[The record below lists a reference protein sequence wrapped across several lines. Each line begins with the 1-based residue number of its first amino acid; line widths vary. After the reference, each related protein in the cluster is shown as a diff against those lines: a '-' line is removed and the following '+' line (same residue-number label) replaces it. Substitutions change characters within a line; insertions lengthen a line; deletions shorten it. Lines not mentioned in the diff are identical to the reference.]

1 MQIQWREE
9 MSIDG
14 GLIDGDHRHLI
25 SIMNEFCAASP
36 TEDSRDRLLSI
47 LDRLNIYTTIH
58 FRREEQLQRAVHY
71 PYIDAHHHEH
81 GDLLR
86 DLYSIHEGLT
96 ASVAAP
102 PAEDASPDDNDPAAT
117 PTPPT
122 VDPGAIVEAHRK
134 VAEFLHHWLI
144 DHIIKSDLRM
154 KPFAKRMAPLS
165 QGMQPLRQMRAWVD
179 D

>member
-1 MQIQWREE
+1 MQIQWRKE
-9 MSIDG
+9 MAIDG
-14 GLIDGDHRHLI
+14 GLIDGDHKHLI

-36 TEDSRDRLLSI
+36 TEDSRDRLLGI
-47 LDRLNIYTTIH
+47 LDRLNVYTTIH

-86 DLYSIHEGLT
+86 ELYSIHQGLT
-96 ASVAAP
+96 APVAAP
-102 PAEDASPDDNDPAAT
+102 TAEDAGAGDTELTPMAAA
-117 PTPPT
+117 PMADART
-122 VDPGAIVEAHRK
+122 VVEAHRT
-134 VAEFLHHWLI
+134 VAEFLHHWLV

-165 QGMQPLRQMRAWVD
+165 QGMQPLEQMRAWVD
-179 D
+179 

>member
-9 MSIDG
+9 MAIDG
-14 GLIDGDHRHLI
+14 GLIDGDHKHLI
-25 SIMNEFCAASP
+25 SIMNEFGAASP
-36 TEDSRDRLLSI
+36 TEDSRDRLLGI
-47 LDRLNIYTTIH
+47 LDRLNVYTTIH

-86 DLYSIHEGLT
+86 ELYSIHEGLT
-96 ASVAAP
+96 APVAAP
-102 PAEDASPDDNDPAAT
+102 PAQDATSDDDSPAPA
-117 PTPPT
+117 PTSPPT
-122 VDPGAIVEAHRK
+122 TDARSNVEAHRT

-154 KPFAKRMAPLS
+154 KPFAKRMAPMS
-165 QGMQPLRQMRAWVD
+165 QGMQPLKQMRAWID
-179 D
+179 

>member
-9 MSIDG
+9 MAIDG
-14 GLIDGDHRHLI
+14 GLIDGDHKHLI

-36 TEDSRDRLLSI
+36 TEDSRDRLLGI
-47 LDRLNIYTTIH
+47 LDRLNVYTTIH

-86 DLYSIHEGLT
+86 ELYSIHEGLT
-96 ASVAAP
+96 APVAAP
-102 PAEDASPDDNDPAAT
+102 PAPDAAPDDGGAAA
-117 PTPPT
+117 PPPPPT
-122 VDPGAIVEAHRK
+122 TDARSIVEAHRM

-154 KPFAKRMAPLS
+154 KPFAKRMAPMS
-165 QGMQPLRQMRAWVD
+165 QGMQPLKQLRAWVD
-179 D
+179 